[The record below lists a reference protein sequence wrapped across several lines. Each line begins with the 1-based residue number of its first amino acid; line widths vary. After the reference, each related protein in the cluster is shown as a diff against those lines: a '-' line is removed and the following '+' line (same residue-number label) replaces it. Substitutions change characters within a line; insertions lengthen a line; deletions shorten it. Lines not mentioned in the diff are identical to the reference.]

1 MPFVSLSQTKLFYQ
15 EHGSGSETL
24 VFSHG
29 LLWSHKM
36 FAVQVAELSKEYRVI
51 AYDHRGQGSSEVGG
65 PYDMDTVAADA
76 AELIRSLVGGPVH
89 FIGLSMGGFV
99 GMRLA
104 ARHPELVKSLILLE
118 TSANAEPLE
127 NLPQYKLLNGLVR
140 WVGVIPPIAS
150 KVMKIMFAKSW
161 LADPAQVNS
170 IRHWKKE
177 LASNKKSITGPVE
190 GVIYRKGV
198 EEELAKISC
207 PTLVI
212 VGDEDVATTPQK
224 AAFIHQ
230 GIAGS
235 KLETISGAGHSSCIE
250 KPEEVNRLLKDWL
263 ESLSTANSPLS
274 IRSVIEFRI

>member
-1 MPFVSLSQTKLFYQ
+1 
-15 EHGSGSETL
+15 
-24 VFSHG
+24 
-29 LLWSHKM
+29 M
-36 FAVQVAELSKEYRVI
+36 FAAQVAEFSKQYRVI

-65 PYDMDTVAADA
+65 PYDMNTVAADA

-104 ARHPELVKSLILLE
+104 ARHPELVKSLTLLE

-127 NLPQYKLLNGLVR
+127 NLPQYKVLNGLVR

-150 KVMKIMFAKSW
+150 KVMKIMFAKTW
-161 LADPAQVNS
+161 LADPAQVDS

-177 LASNKKSITGPVE
+177 LTSNKKSITGPVE

-198 EEELAKISC
+198 EEELANISC

-250 KPEEVNRLLKDWL
+250 KPEEVNRLLKEWL
-263 ESLSTANSPLS
+263 VSLSTANSPLS
-274 IRSVIEFRI
+274 TVDS

>member
-1 MPFVSLSQTKLFYQ
+1 
-15 EHGSGSETL
+15 
-24 VFSHG
+24 
-29 LLWSHKM
+29 M
-36 FAVQVAELSKEYRVI
+36 FAAQVAEFSKQYRVI

-65 PYDMDTVAADA
+65 PYDIDTVAADA

-104 ARHPELVKSLILLE
+104 ARHPELVKSLVLLE

-127 NLPQYKLLNGLVR
+127 NLPQYKVLNGLVR

-161 LADPAQVNS
+161 LEDPRNVDS

-177 LASNKKSITGPVE
+177 LSSNKKSITGPVE
-190 GVIYRKGV
+190 GVIYRKGM
-198 EEELAKISC
+198 EEELTKIFC

-212 VGDEDVATTPQK
+212 VGDEDVATTPAK
-224 AAFIHQ
+224 AAFIHE
-230 GIAGS
+230 GIAGA
-235 KLETISGAGHSSCIE
+235 KLETIAGAGHSSCIE

-263 ESLSTANSPLS
+263 KS
-274 IRSVIEFRI
+274 

>member
-1 MPFVSLSQTKLFYQ
+1 
-15 EHGSGSETL
+15 
-24 VFSHG
+24 
-29 LLWSHKM
+29 M
-36 FAVQVAELSKEYRVI
+36 FAAQVAELSKQYRVI

-104 ARHPELVKSLILLE
+104 ARHPELVKSLTLLE

-127 NLPQYKLLNGLVR
+127 NLPQYKLLNGVVR
-140 WVGVIPPIAS
+140 WLGVIPPIAS

-161 LADPAQVNS
+161 LADPTQVDA

-177 LASNKKSITGPVE
+177 LTSNKKSITGPVE

-198 EEELAKISC
+198 EEELANISC

-212 VGDEDVATTPQK
+212 VGDEDVATTPAK

-263 ESLSTANSPLS
+263 KS
-274 IRSVIEFRI
+274 

>member
-1 MPFVSLSQTKLFYQ
+1 MPYITLPTAKLFYQ
-15 EHGSGSETL
+15 EYGSGSETL

-36 FAVQVAELSKEYRVI
+36 FAEQVAEFSKQYRVI

-65 PYDMDTVAADA
+65 PYDMDTVAEDA
-76 AELIRSLVGGPVH
+76 AALIRALVGGSVH
-89 FIGLSMGGFV
+89 FIGLSMGSFV
-99 GMRLA
+99 GIRLA
-104 ARHPELVKSLILLE
+104 ARHPHLIKSLVLLE
-118 TSANAEPLE
+118 TSANVEPQE
-127 NLPQYKLLNGLVR
+127 NLLQYKLLNGLVR
-140 WVGVIPPIAS
+140 WLGIIPPIAN

-161 LADPAQVNS
+161 LANPAQVDS

-177 LASNKKSITGPVE
+177 LASNKKTITGPVE

-198 EEELAKISC
+198 EDELSKISC

-212 VGDEDVATTPQK
+212 VGDEDVATTPEK

-235 KLETISGAGHSSCIE
+235 KLEVIVGAGHSSCIE
-250 KPEEVNRLLKDWL
+250 KPDQVNRILGDWL
-263 ESLSTANSPLS
+263 T
-274 IRSVIEFRI
+274 

>member
-1 MPFVSLSQTKLFYQ
+1 
-15 EHGSGSETL
+15 
-24 VFSHG
+24 
-29 LLWSHKM
+29 M
-36 FAVQVAELSKEYRVI
+36 FAAQVAELSKEYRVI

-99 GMRLA
+99 GIRLA

-127 NLPQYKLLNGLVR
+127 NLPQYKVLNGLVR

-161 LADPAQVNS
+161 LADPAHVNS
-170 IRHWKKE
+170 FRHWKKE

-230 GIAGS
+230 EIAGS

-250 KPEEVNRLLKDWL
+250 KPEEVNRLLKEWL
-263 ESLSTANSPLS
+263 KS
-274 IRSVIEFRI
+274 

>member
-36 FAVQVAELSKEYRVI
+36 FASQVAELSKEYRVI

-161 LADPAQVNS
+161 LADPAQVDS
-170 IRHWKKE
+170 IRQWKKE
-177 LASNKKSITGPVE
+177 LTSNKKSITGPVE

-198 EEELAKISC
+198 EEELANISC

-274 IRSVIEFRI
+274 TVDS

>member
-1 MPFVSLSQTKLFYQ
+1 MPFVTLSQTKLFYQ

-24 VFSHG
+24 VFAHG
-29 LLWSHKM
+29 LLWSHRM
-36 FAVQVAELSKEYRVI
+36 FAAQVAEFSKQYRVI

-76 AELIRSLVGGPVH
+76 AELIRTLVGGPVH

-104 ARHPELVKSLILLE
+104 ARHPELVKSLVLLE

-127 NLPQYKLLNGLVR
+127 NLPQYKLLNGMVR
-140 WVGVIPPIAS
+140 WIGIIPPIAS

-161 LADPAQVNS
+161 LEAPSNKES

-198 EEELAKISC
+198 EEELSKISC

-212 VGDEDVATTPQK
+212 VGDEDVATTPAK
-224 AAFIHQ
+224 AAVIHQ
-230 GIAGS
+230 GISGA
-235 KLETISGAGHSSCIE
+235 KLETIAGAGHSSCIE
-250 KPEEVNRLLKDWL
+250 KPEEVNRIIWEWL
-263 ESLSTANSPLS
+263 
-274 IRSVIEFRI
+274 R